1 MNIKQKKRLWVVMGV
16 FLILA
21 MIVSLVAFALRQ
33 NISLYYTPEQI
44 IRHQAPL
51 DRTIRMGGMVMSQS
65 LVQHKQ
71 PLDIDFVVTDYKGQ
85 IKVHYHGLLPDL
97 FREGQGIVVKGKL
110 TSYNAFEAKEVLAK
124 HDENYMPPEVKS
136 SLSKSRNLS

>member
-44 IRHQAPL
+44 IKHQAPL

>member
-16 FLILA
+16 FMILA

-44 IRHQAPL
+44 IKHQAPL